1 MGLKLRTVS
10 INLPFGLGGVQVD
23 VSEAEA
29 RAAWNLYVERA
40 TRGAARPLE
49 EGQGFAREALNSLY
63 TLFGTTRQVLRE
75 AGPEIADGPEALGPL
90 AIRIIN
96 EGLRPFMV
104 RWHTELRRYEAAQGS
119 APSDESGWQL
129 RAEFDADLQQVQ
141 RELAVYVEMLA
152 KLAGVKP

>member
-1 MGLKLRTVS
+1 MALRLRTVS

-29 RAAWNLYVERA
+29 RAAWNLYVELA
-40 TRGAARPLE
+40 TRVAVRPLE

-63 TLFGTTRQVLRE
+63 TLFGTTRQVLRQ

-90 AIRIIN
+90 AIRILN

-104 RWHTELRRYEAAQGS
+104 RWHTELTAFEAS
-119 APSDESGWQL
+119 VPSGESGWPR
-129 RAEFDADLQQVQ
+129 RAEFDKDLQRVQ
-141 RELAVYVEMLA
+141 AELGIYVEMLA
-152 KLAGVKP
+152 KLAGVTP